1 MTMTLNSPFEDAN
14 VQAFR
19 GKLHAAAR
27 PIDKVLETHGFDSVD
42 AALLK
47 ALGNKFAKS
56 GVLKEAKG
64 DTLID
69 KITHGMPVGFIR
81 RRSDFG
87 KRRLDTNIQN
97 KAAIAGYFEDTPGF
111 DIERLAAGEPQSDD
125 FRREA
130 AAQLDALQSIAEII
144 YEPYHELATTEYK
157 FHEKTNVFREFEN
170 REIGHYYSWQNVDDP
185 FATEEPATQPA
196 AQMEL
201 ETSAGL

>member
-1 MTMTLNSPFEDAN
+1 MTMMLHSPFEDAN

-27 PIDKVLETHGFDSVD
+27 RIDKVLETHGFDAVD

-47 ALGNKFAKS
+47 AMGNKFAKS
-56 GVLKEAKG
+56 GVLKDAKG

-69 KITHGMPVGFIR
+69 KITHGMPVSFMR

-87 KRRLDTNIQN
+87 KRRLDTNTQN

-111 DIERLAAGEPQSDD
+111 DIERLAAGAPQSDN

-157 FHEKTNVFREFEN
+157 FYEKTNVFREFEN
-170 REIGHYYSWQNVDDP
+170 REIGHYYSWQSVEDP
-185 FATEEPATQPA
+185 FATEAPATQPVTHR
-196 AQMEL
+196 EL
-201 ETSAGL
+201 ETSSGL